1 MMLVMVI
8 KMTKLAM
15 DLSREKILRGASGIT
30 KAAKPGDKIGETI
43 NKGDAIC
50 TLSEAAMFNPDG
62 SVTGYGRDVQ
72 EVNLK
77 IDSENGGEYKSVVK
91 EDILDVSVVGSDFT
105 TINVKQM
112 TKEASENLL
121 RQLTRTGVMDRKQW
135 REFTSEFRCQT
146 RKSGEF
152 ATDSKDAELELGDF
166 LAKDTPERVSKKIV
180 RVNSNRV
187 GFTNYSVYD
196 DKANDNEYSLEYDES
211 IAEYVKSGVLPSGE
225 IIVDDFGNTK
235 IKVINKVVEIMNT
248 TVKATVQ
255 KAKKNKSAYQSDIHD
270 IFVKDILLYLEDNT
284 GIDRDR
290 IRNIMYVSMS
300 RVNQLVNTLQG
311 RKLSDDMKVL
321 IIAAIATELKDLFD
335 IVVRAGRREE
345 TARLVKEEGLTVEE
359 AKIEAEAVV
368 RADKDIDFKMLI
380 SYAFEASTKF
390 FGINGGCE
398 GAEKFFRGIKDENGI
413 NVNPFYVKRP
423 KDDNI
428 ASDKVSDRTFNL
440 LYKVFGNTMALVIR
454 DKNGDFGKLNITENT
469 VDSWGIFDITEPG
482 VYSNLFVKDLQLKD
496 IKIAVMDAVRDA
508 AGNVSFYHSNLVY
521 DGFMGKIE
529 GYNKKEFS
537 QDLKDHINKSLEFYE
552 AARNNGATTDI
563 TNISGEYVANN
574 AATRRGSVKYDKFN
588 TPNVDAFNLCV
599 YGKDNKAKYSVGTT
613 GNNAICGYVSGV
625 FDNILL
631 VENVAPNNR

>member
-1 MMLVMVI
+1 MKNLELV
-8 KMTKLAM
+8 LG
-15 DLSREKILRGASGIT
+15 RETLLRGANGIT
-30 KAAKPGDKIGETI
+30 CAAKPGDKIGETI
-43 NKGDAIC
+43 NKGDAVC
-50 TLSEAAMFNPDG
+50 TLSESAMFNADG
-62 SVTGYGRDVQ
+62 SVTDYGRDVQ
-72 EVNLK
+72 KINLK
-77 IDSENGGEYKSVVK
+77 IDSENGGKYVAVIR
-91 EDILDVSVVGSDFT
+91 EDILDISVVGSDLT
-105 TINVKQM
+105 TISVKQM
-112 TKEASENLL
+112 TKEASEKLL
-121 RQLTRTGVMDRKQW
+121 RQLTRTGIMDRLQW
-135 REFTSEFRCQT
+135 RTFTGEYRCQT
-146 RKSGEF
+146 RKSGEY
-152 ATDSKDAELELGDF
+152 ATDGKDAEVELSDT

-321 IIAAIATELKDLFD
+321 VIAAIATELKDLFD

-345 TARLVKEEGLTVEE
+345 AARLVKEEGLTAEE

-380 SYAFEASTKF
+380 AYAFEASTKF

-398 GAEKFFRGIKDENGI
+398 GAEKFFRGIKDENGV

-428 ASDKVSDRTFNL
+428 ATDKVSDRCFNL

-469 VDSWGIFDITEPG
+469 MDSWGIFGITESG
-482 VYSNLFVKDLQLKD
+482 VYDNLFIKDLQLKD

-508 AGNVSFYHSNLVY
+508 AGNVSFYHKNLVY
-521 DGFMGKIE
+521 DGFMGKTE
-529 GYNKKEFS
+529 GHTGKEFS
-537 QDLKDHINKSLEFYE
+537 KDLKDYINKSLEFYE
-552 AARNNGATTDI
+552 VARNNGATTDI

-574 AATRRGSVKYDKFN
+574 AAVRKGSVKYDKHN
-588 TPNVDAFNLCV
+588 TPNVDAFNLFV
-599 YGKDNKAKYSVGTT
+599 YGKDGKAKYSVGTT
-613 GNNAICGYVSGV
+613 GNNAICGFVSGV

>member
-1 MMLVMVI
+1 
-8 KMTKLAM
+8 MTKEMMNLG
-15 DLSREKILRGASGIT
+15 RKEILRGANGIT

-62 SVTGYGRDVQ
+62 SVTDYGRDVQ
-72 EVNLK
+72 KINLK
-77 IDSENGGEYKSVVK
+77 IDSENGGKYVAVIR
-91 EDILDVSVVGSDFT
+91 EDILDISVVGSDLT
-105 TINVKQM
+105 TISVKQM
-112 TKEASENLL
+112 TKEASEKLL
-121 RQLTRTGVMDRKQW
+121 RQLTRTGIMDRLQW
-135 REFTSEFRCQT
+135 RTFTGEYRCQT
-146 RKSGEF
+146 RKSGEY
-152 ATDSKDAELELGDF
+152 ATDGKDAEVELSDT

-248 TVKATVQ
+248 TVKGTV
-255 KAKKNKSAYQSDIHD
+255 KEAKKNKSAYQSDIHD
-270 IFVKDILLYLEDNT
+270 IFTKDILLYLEENT

-300 RVNQLVNTLQG
+300 RVNQLVNTLEG

-321 IIAAIATELKDLFD
+321 LIAAIATELKDLFN

-345 TARLVKEEGLTVEE
+345 ADRLVKEEGFTPEE
-359 AKIEAEAVV
+359 AKIEAEVIV

-380 SYAFEASTKF
+380 AYAFESATKF

-398 GAEKFFRGIKDENGI
+398 GAEKFFRGTKDEKGI

-423 KDDNI
+423 KN
-428 ASDKVSDRTFNL
+428 DKMATDKISDRTFNL
-440 LYKVFGNTMALVIR
+440 LYKVFGNTM
-454 DKNGDFGKLNITENT
+454 
-469 VDSWGIFDITEPG
+469 DSWGIFGITESG
-482 VYSNLFVKDLQLKD
+482 VYDNLFIKDLQLKD
-496 IKIAVMDAVRDA
+496 IKIAVIDAVRDA
-508 AGNVSFYHSNLVY
+508 AGNVSFYHKNLVY
-521 DGFMGKIE
+521 DGFMGKTE
-529 GYNKKEFS
+529 GHTGKEFS
-537 QDLKDHINKSLEFYE
+537 KDLKDYINKSLEFYE
-552 AARNNGATTDI
+552 VARNNGATTDI

-574 AATRRGSVKYDKFN
+574 AAVRKGSVKYDKHN
-588 TPNVDAFNLCV
+588 TPNVDAFNLFV
-599 YGKDNKAKYSVGTT
+599 YGKDGKAKYSVGTT
-613 GNNAICGYVSGV
+613 GNNAICGFVSGV

>member
-15 DLSREKILRGASGIT
+15 NLNREEILRGANGIT

-62 SVTGYGRDVQ
+62 SVTDYGRDVQ
-72 EVNLK
+72 KINLK
-77 IDSENGGEYKSVVK
+77 IDSENGGKYVAVIR
-91 EDILDVSVVGSDFT
+91 EDILDISVVGSDLT
-105 TINVKQM
+105 TISVKQM
-112 TKEASENLL
+112 TKEASEKLL
-121 RQLTRTGVMDRKQW
+121 RQLTRTGIMDRLQW
-135 REFTSEFRCQT
+135 RTFTGEYRCQT
-146 RKSGEF
+146 RKSGEY
-152 ATDSKDAELELGDF
+152 ATDGKDAEVELSDT

-255 KAKKNKSAYQSDIHD
+255 KARKNKSAYQSDIHD

-380 SYAFEASTKF
+380 AYAFEASTKF

-423 KDDNI
+423 KEDNV
-428 ASDKVSDRTFNL
+428 ASDKVSDRCFNL

-454 DKNGDFGKLNITENT
+454 DKNNGFGRLNITENT
-469 VDSWGIFDITEPG
+469 VDSWEIFGITEPG
-482 VYSNLFVKDLQLKD
+482 VYDNLFVKDLQLKD

-599 YGKDNKAKYSVGTT
+599 YGKDGKAKYSVGTT

-631 VENVAPNNR
+631 IENVAPNNR